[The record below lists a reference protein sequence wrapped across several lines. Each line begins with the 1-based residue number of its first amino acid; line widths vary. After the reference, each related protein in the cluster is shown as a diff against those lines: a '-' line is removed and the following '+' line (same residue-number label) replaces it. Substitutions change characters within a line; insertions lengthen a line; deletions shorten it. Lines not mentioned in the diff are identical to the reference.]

1 MTLSPTFNLNTFSP
15 EISATGPWDQILP
28 RHLLL
33 PHLLRPVESN
43 RTDHYWMMEAWTESL
58 KNNGLTNPNPAVGCL
73 LVDAH
78 GNEISRGCTQPFPGP
93 HAEKAAFDQ
102 VRHPNSLI
110 GATAYVTL
118 EPCAHH
124 GRNAPCADLLANS
137 PIRRVVIARTDP
149 NPLVNQKGIQKLRAA
164 GKEVHTGILTQ
175 EVTAWN
181 LGFLTQQV
189 LKRPLIALKWA
200 QTLDGQL
207 ADDSMTSRWISDST
221 SRAYGHWLRQHYDLI
236 IVGAQTVVS
245 DQPQLNVR
253 DCLRPHQ
260 AEPLPI
266 ILDPRGLLFIQPIE
280 MQNRLKTTT
289 LNPSRQHVVVTTQAV
304 LDKNSNSWLNK
315 LSNLVLLGQLGNQW
329 IPELMNILSGP
340 NIEKILG
347 RPIQSLMIEG
357 GSKTLTQ
364 FISAGYGDIFHLF
377 IAPLITGGIKNRIAL
392 QKLLNQAVRLNTLS
406 STRLKSDILIELIS
420 EEIKEKI
427 F

>member
-1 MTLSPTFNLNTFSP
+1 
-15 EISATGPWDQILP
+15 
-28 RHLLL
+28 
-33 PHLLRPVESN
+33 
-43 RTDHYWMMEAWTESL
+43 
-58 KNNGLTNPNPAVGCL
+58 
-73 LVDAH
+73 
-78 GNEISRGCTQPFPGP
+78 
-93 HAEKAAFDQ
+93 
-102 VRHPNSLI
+102 
-110 GATAYVTL
+110 
-118 EPCAHH
+118 
-124 GRNAPCADLLANS
+124 
-137 PIRRVVIARTDP
+137 
-149 NPLVNQKGIQKLRAA
+149 
-164 GKEVHTGILTQ
+164 
-175 EVTAWN
+175 
-181 LGFLTQQV
+181 
-189 LKRPLIALKWA
+189 
-200 QTLDGQL
+200 
-207 ADDSMTSRWISDST
+207 
-221 SRAYGHWLRQHYDLI
+221 
-236 IVGAQTVVS
+236 
-245 DQPQLNVR
+245 
-253 DCLRPHQ
+253 
-260 AEPLPI
+260 
-266 ILDPRGLLFIQPIE
+266 